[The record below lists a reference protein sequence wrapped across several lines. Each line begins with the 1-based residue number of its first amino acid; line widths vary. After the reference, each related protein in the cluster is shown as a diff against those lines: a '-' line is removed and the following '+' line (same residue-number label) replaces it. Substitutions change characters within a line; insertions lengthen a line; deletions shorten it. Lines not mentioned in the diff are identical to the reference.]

1 MNNTQ
6 KRTLRRIIIEAAL
19 LLLLLPLQARA
30 AEYKCTAE
38 LPVEVRTSG
47 AATAERFTITLTP
60 EDGAPAPAADTVQV
74 KGSGTAGFTGL
85 TYTAPGDYRYTVR
98 QCAGGTAHMTYDAT
112 VYTVTVRVT
121 NQPNGGL
128 GAEIWATGGSSEKT
142 GLPEPVRPARRADA
156 HACPGKNY
164 PGPRAPRAQ
173 VRPAQVRPAPNRR
186 PRAGDPAGHAGRA
199 LCRWANGSIL

>member
-60 EDGAPAPAADTVQV
+60 PPPPRLTRCRSKAA
-74 KGSGTAGFTGL
+74 A
-85 TYTAPGDYRYTVR
+85 
-98 QCAGGTAHMTYDAT
+98 
-112 VYTVTVRVT
+112 
-121 NQPNGGL
+121 
-128 GAEIWATGGSSEKT
+128 
-142 GLPEPVRPARRADA
+142 RPALRA
-156 HACPGKNY
+156 
-164 PGPRAPRAQ
+164 
-173 VRPAQVRPAPNRR
+173 
-186 PRAGDPAGHAGRA
+186 
-199 LCRWANGSIL
+199 

>member
-85 TYTAPGDYRYTVR
+85 TYTAPGDYRWK
-98 QCAGGTAHMTYDAT
+98 Q
-112 VYTVTVRVT
+112 
-121 NQPNGGL
+121 N
-128 GAEIWATGGSSEKT
+128 
-142 GLPEPVRPARRADA
+142 
-156 HACPGKNY
+156 KN
-164 PGPRAPRAQ
+164 
-173 VRPAQVRPAPNRR
+173 N
-186 PRAGDPAGHAGRA
+186 
-199 LCRWANGSIL
+199 

>member
-1 MNNTQ
+1 MNNAQ

-38 LPVEVRTSG
+38 LPAS
-47 AATAERFTITLTP
+47 
-60 EDGAPAPAADTVQV
+60 
-74 KGSGTAGFTGL
+74 FTGL

-98 QCAGGTAHMTYDAT
+98 QSAGGTAHMTYDAT

-121 NQPNGGL
+121 NRPNGGL

-142 GLPEPVRPARRADA
+142 GLLLFQNRYDPPA
-156 HACPGKNY
+156 
-164 PGPRAPRAQ
+164 APT
-173 VRPAQVRPAPNRR
+173 PTPAPAKTT
-186 PRAGDPAGHAGRA
+186 PVPAHPAPKSALPKSALPQTADPMPVTLLATLAVLSAGGLTGLYYNKYGRKEKK
-199 LCRWANGSIL
+199 

>member
-30 AEYKCTAE
+30 AEYKCTVE
-38 LPVEVRTSG
+38 LPIEVRTSG

-142 GLPEPVRPARRADA
+142 GLLLFQNRYDRRADA
-156 HACPGKNY
+156 HACPGQNH

-173 VRPAQVRPAPNRR
+173 ARPAPNSR
-186 PRAGDPAGHAGRA
+186 PHAGDPAGRAGRA
-199 LCRWANGSIL
+199 LCRWANGFIL

>member
-6 KRTLRRIIIEAAL
+6 KRTLRRIIVEAAL

-74 KGSGTAGFTGL
+74 KGSGTASFTGL

-142 GLPEPVRPARRADA
+142 GLLLFQNPP
-156 HACPGKNY
+156 C
-164 PGPRAPRAQ
+164 
-173 VRPAQVRPAPNRR
+173 RR
-186 PRAGDPAGHAGRA
+186 PRLPRQK
-199 LCRWANGSIL
+199 LPRSPRTPRPSPPCPSPPCPKPPTPCR

>member
-6 KRTLRRIIIEAAL
+6 KRTLRRIIVEAAL

-74 KGSGTAGFTGL
+74 KGSGTASFTGL

-98 QCAGGTAHMTYDAT
+98 QSAGGTAHMTYDAT

-128 GAEIWATGGSSEKT
+128 GAEI
-142 GLPEPVRPARRADA
+142 
-156 HACPGKNY
+156 
-164 PGPRAPRAQ
+164 
-173 VRPAQVRPAPNRR
+173 
-186 PRAGDPAGHAGRA
+186 
-199 LCRWANGSIL
+199 

>member
-1 MNNTQ
+1 MNNAQ
-6 KRTLRRIIIEAAL
+6 KRTLRRIIIEVAL

-142 GLPEPVRPARRADA
+142 GLLLFQNR
-156 HACPGKNY
+156 KN
-164 PGPRAPRAQ
+164 
-173 VRPAQVRPAPNRR
+173 NRQPHLSLLNASLLSLLLMR
-186 PRAGDPAGHAGRA
+186 VVFVSDGIF
-199 LCRWANGSIL
+199 LCRDKSDIYKSRCRILNGMLGIRL

>member
-38 LPVEVRTSG
+38 LPVEVRPSG

-128 GAEIWATGGSSEKT
+128 GAEIWATGGSSGRLARWPGCPSACCCSRT
-142 GLPEPVRPARRADA
+142 GTTRP
-156 HACPGKNY
+156 
-164 PGPRAPRAQ
+164 PR
-173 VRPAQVRPAPNRR
+173 RR
-186 PRAGDPAGHAGRA
+186 PRLPRQK
-199 LCRWANGSIL
+199 LPRSPRTPRPSPPCPKPPTPCR

>member
-74 KGSGTAGFTGL
+74 KGSGTASFTGL
-85 TYTAPGDYRYTVR
+85 TYTR
-98 QCAGGTAHMTYDAT
+98 
-112 VYTVTVRVT
+112 
-121 NQPNGGL
+121 
-128 GAEIWATGGSSEKT
+128 SEEHT
-142 GLPEPVRPARRADA
+142 SELQSR
-156 HACPGKNY
+156 
-164 PGPRAPRAQ
+164 
-173 VRPAQVRPAPNRR
+173 
-186 PRAGDPAGHAGRA
+186 
-199 LCRWANGSIL
+199 

>member
-112 VYTVTVRVT
+112 VYTVTVRG
-121 NQPNGGL
+121 PR
-128 GAEIWATGGSSEKT
+128 S
-142 GLPEPVRPARRADA
+142 
-156 HACPGKNY
+156 
-164 PGPRAPRAQ
+164 GPRAAAAK
-173 VRPAQVRPAPNRR
+173 RPACCCSRTGTTRPPRRR
-186 PRAGDPAGHAGRA
+186 PRLPRQK
-199 LCRWANGSIL
+199 LPRSPRTPRPSPPCPKPPTPCR

>member
-1 MNNTQ
+1 MNNAQ
-6 KRTLRRIIIEAAL
+6 KRTLRRIIIEVAL

-74 KGSGTAGFTGL
+74 KGSGTASFTGL

-98 QCAGGTAHMTYDAT
+98 QCAGGTAHMTYD
-112 VYTVTVRVT
+112 
-121 NQPNGGL
+121 GM
-128 GAEIWATGGSSEKT
+128 
-142 GLPEPVRPARRADA
+142 
-156 HACPGKNY
+156 
-164 PGPRAPRAQ
+164 
-173 VRPAQVRPAPNRR
+173 
-186 PRAGDPAGHAGRA
+186 
-199 LCRWANGSIL
+199 

>member
-60 EDGAPAPAADTVQV
+60 EDGAPAPAADTVQA
-74 KGSGTAGFTGL
+74 KGSGTASSTGL
-85 TYTAPGDYRYTVR
+85 TYTAPGVHGYGTGDQPAERRPGGRDLGHGR
-98 QCAGGTAHMTYDAT
+98 QQRKDRPAA
-112 VYTVTVRVT
+112 V
-121 NQPNGGL
+121 
-128 GAEIWATGGSSEKT
+128 
-142 GLPEPVRPARRADA
+142 PEPVRPARRADA
-156 HACPGKNY
+156 HACPGQNH

-173 VRPAQVRPAPNRR
+173 ARPAPNRR
-186 PRAGDPAGHAGRA
+186 SHAGDPAGRAGRA

>member
-74 KGSGTAGFTGL
+74 KGSGTASFTGL

-98 QCAGGTAHMTYDAT
+98 QCAGG
-112 VYTVTVRVT
+112 TVTVRVT

-142 GLPEPVRPARRADA
+142 GLLLFQNRYDPPA
-156 HACPGKNY
+156 
-164 PGPRAPRAQ
+164 APT
-173 VRPAQVRPAPNRR
+173 PTPAPAKTT
-186 PRAGDPAGHAGRA
+186 PVPAHPAPKPALPQTADPMPVTLLATLAVLSAGGLMGLYYNKYGRKE
-199 LCRWANGSIL
+199 RK

>member
-6 KRTLRRIIIEAAL
+6 KRTMRRIIIEAAL

-128 GAEIWATGGSSEKT
+128 GGRDLGHGRQQRKDRPAAV
-142 GLPEPVRPARRADA
+142 PEPVRPARRADA
-156 HACPGKNY
+156 HVCPGQNH

-173 VRPAQVRPAPNRR
+173 ARPAPNRR
-186 PRAGDPAGHAGRA
+186 PHAGDPAGRAGRA
-199 LCRWANGSIL
+199 LCRWANGFIL

>member
-6 KRTLRRIIIEAAL
+6 KRTLRRIIVEAAL

-30 AEYKCTAE
+30 AEYKC
-38 LPVEVRTSG
+38 
-47 AATAERFTITLTP
+47 TAERFTITLTP

-142 GLPEPVRPARRADA
+142 GLLLFQNRYDPPA
-156 HACPGKNY
+156 
-164 PGPRAPRAQ
+164 APT
-173 VRPAQVRPAPNRR
+173 PTPAPAKTT
-186 PRAGDPAGHAGRA
+186 PVPAHPAPKSALPKSALPQTADPMPVTLLATLAVLSAGGLMGLYYNKYGRKE
-199 LCRWANGSIL
+199 RK